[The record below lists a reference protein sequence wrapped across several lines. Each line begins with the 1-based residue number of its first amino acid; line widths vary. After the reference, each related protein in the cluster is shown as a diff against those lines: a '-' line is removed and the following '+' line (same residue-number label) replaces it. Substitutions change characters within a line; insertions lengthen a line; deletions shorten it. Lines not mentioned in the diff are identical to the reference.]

1 MTTRPFQLIRLSRQ
15 RGAAAVEFALVS
27 AFGGFMIALF
37 AAIET
42 GRVLFFMNSA
52 NEATELG
59 ARVAVVCDANSPL
72 IKQRMQQIMPS
83 LDPGKVSITYGPA
96 GCAASAQVAR
106 ETCDIVTVAI
116 APGLKVDAII
126 PFVNF
131 GFDMPAFATTKPR
144 EAMDSSMCTA
154 T

>member
-1 MTTRPFQLIRLSRQ
+1 MTTRPFKTIRLSRQ

-72 IKQRMQQIMPS
+72 ITQRMQQIMPS
-83 LDPGKVSITYGPA
+83 LDPAKVSITYGPA

-106 ETCDIVTVAI
+106 ETCDTVTVAI

>member
-1 MTTRPFQLIRLSRQ
+1 
-15 RGAAAVEFALVS
+15 
-27 AFGGFMIALF
+27 MIALF
-37 AAIET
+37 AAVET

-59 ARVAVVCDANSPL
+59 ARVAVVCDADSPL

-83 LDPGKVSITYGPA
+83 LDPAKVTITYEPA
-96 GCAASAQVAR
+96 GCSASAALAR
-106 ETCDIVTVAI
+106 DTCDTVTVAI
-116 APGLKVDAII
+116 APGLRVTATI
-126 PFVNF
+126 PFVDF

-144 EAMDSSMCTA
+144 ESMDSSMCTA

>member
-1 MTTRPFQLIRLSRQ
+1 MTIRPFHLIRLSRQ

-42 GRVLFFMNSA
+42 GRVLLFMNSA

-72 IKQRMQQIMPS
+72 IKQRMQEIMPS
-83 LDPGKVSITYGPA
+83 LDPAKVSITYGPA

-106 ETCDIVTVAI
+106 ETCDTVTVAI
-116 APGLKVDAII
+116 APGLRVDAII

-144 EAMDSSMCTA
+144 EAMDSSMCAA